1 MTASFAPIRPTA
13 VRYLRP
19 GDHII
24 VPTEGPGAGI
34 RGVITDLQENEAER
48 LITING
54 EVDAGE
60 GLFYHHASPHEVV
73 NRLILPSDPVPGNE
87 MIMVKGTELW
97 KWIGESMNDPHG
109 SSEQYTIRTFAHISD
124 PETGEPAVEIKMVS
138 QLNPRKILTAHLTP
152 NATIGFAGC
161 R

>member
-1 MTASFAPIRPTA
+1 MTASFSPIHRIR

-34 RGVITDLQENEAER
+34 RGVVTDLQDNEAER

-60 GLFYHHASPHEVV
+60 GLFYHHARPDEVV
-73 NRLILPSDPVPGNE
+73 DRMIQSGDLTSGAE
-87 MIMVKGTELW
+87 TIMVKGSELW
-97 KWIGESMNDPHG
+97 KWIGETMNDPHG
-109 SSEQYTIRTFAHISD
+109 SGETYTIRTFAHISD
-124 PETGEPAVEIKMVS
+124 PETAEPVIEVKMVS
-138 QLNPRKILTAHLTP
+138 QVNSLKILTAHLTP
-152 NATIGFAGC
+152 TATIGFAGC

>member
-1 MTASFAPIRPTA
+1 MTASFSPIRQTP
-13 VRYLRP
+13 VRHLRP
-19 GDHII
+19 GDHIV

-60 GLFYHHASPHEVV
+60 GLFYHHAAPHEVV
-73 NRLILPSDPVPGNE
+73 DRLIQPGDPVSGTE
-87 MIMVKGTELW
+87 MIMVKGAELW

-109 SSEQYTIRTFAHISD
+109 AGETYTIRTFAHIAD
-124 PETGEPAVEIKMVS
+124 PESGEPAIEVKMVS
-138 QLNPRKILTAHLTP
+138 QANPRKILTAHLTP